1 MTATANS
8 VLDALGDSTRRRV
21 FELLCGGPR
30 PVGEIAAQLPV
41 SRPAVSQHLAVLR
54 HAGLVAARRDGRR
67 HYYRVDTDGLEALR
81 TYLESTWDAVLA
93 AFADAADRAARAGP
107 TDRADPDKEEQR

>member
-21 FELLCGGPR
+21 FELLCAGPR

-54 HAGLVAARRDGRR
+54 HAGLVVARQDGRR
-67 HYYRVDTDGLEALR
+67 HFYRVDTDGLEALR

-93 AFADAADRAARAGP
+93 AFAEAADRAAVTGP
-107 TDRADPDKEEQR
+107 DEEEEQR

>member
-1 MTATANS
+1 MATTANS

-21 FELLCGGPR
+21 FELLCAGPR

-67 HYYRVDTDGLEALR
+67 HYYRVDTAGLDALR

-93 AFADAADRAARAGP
+93 AFADAADRAADAGQ
-107 TDRADPDKEEQR
+107 DDPSEEEEQR